1 MANTNHHVAELL
13 EFEVTL
19 NQAER
24 IEELEALLAS
34 ESDCD
39 SFLDYCE
46 EYDDLVTTLEAGESL
61 DH

>member
-1 MANTNHHVAELL
+1 MANTNHVKELQ

-24 IEELEALLAS
+24 IEELETLLAG

-39 SFLDYCE
+39 SFLEYCE
-46 EYDDLVTTLEAGESL
+46 EYDELITMLEADESL